1 MQKKETKIKMI
12 DNFVRKYDL
21 DLVNRMQTN
30 DIAKYNA
37 NVGFSIKKIV
47 DGENND
53 YVGQIM
59 LTNKLD
65 ITSERTTGTI
75 YIEME
80 GLFSGP
86 KSWNKDE
93 FERKLKIEGATILS
107 HYMRTYIHA
116 VTAISNMP
124 IINTPIID
132 FEEFFN
138 NEDKKKNFKLI
149 TNENNNNLEE

>member
-1 MQKKETKIKMI
+1 MDKKVTKIKMI
-12 DNFVRKYDL
+12 DNFVRKYEL
-21 DLVNRMQTN
+21 DLANRMPTN
-30 DIAKYNA
+30 DVAKYSA
-37 NVGFSIKKIV
+37 NVGFSIKNIV

-80 GLFSGP
+80 GLFSAP
-86 KSWNKDE
+86 KSLDKDE
-93 FERKLKIEGATILS
+93 FERQLKVEGATTLS

-116 VTAISNMP
+116 VTALSNMP
-124 IINTPIID
+124 IVNTPIID

-138 NEDKKKNFKLI
+138 NADKKKNFKLI
-149 TNENNNNLEE
+149 TNESNNIEE